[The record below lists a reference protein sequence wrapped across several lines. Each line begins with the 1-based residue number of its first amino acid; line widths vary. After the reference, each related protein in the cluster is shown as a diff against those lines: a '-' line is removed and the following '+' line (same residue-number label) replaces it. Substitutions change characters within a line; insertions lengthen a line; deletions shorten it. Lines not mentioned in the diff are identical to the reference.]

1 MKDQFTKE
9 LIKFLFFLLII
20 IVFYSNFVKGL
31 ENKILYRVNNQI
43 ITSLDVDNE
52 MQYLLA
58 LNPNLKNLSENE
70 ILQISE
76 NSVLKE
82 KIKKLEIDKLIEEQ
96 DLPKKY
102 LEQLLQNIYIKIGI
116 SDINEFKIY
125 LQNKNIPYQDVL
137 SKITIEALWNEIIIS
152 KYSSK
157 IKIDKN
163 KIKKEIEKNKN
174 NSSKSFL
181 MSEIFFEIQKNQ
193 DLNKIYNEIKN
204 TIHSKGFNN
213 AALKYSISQTAN
225 VGGKLNWINENS
237 INAKLKKKL
246 NLLKI
251 NEYTDPIRVAGGFLI
266 LQMNEIKITKTKID
280 TEEELKKMIRSITN
294 EQLNQFS
301 KIYFNKVKKNTTI
314 DEI

>member
-58 LNPNLKNLSENE
+58 LNPNLKNLSEDE
-70 ILQISE
+70 ILKISE

-204 TIHSKGFNN
+204 TIDNKGFNN